1 MVVFF
6 RGIGRWGGQER
17 TGLAFRL
24 ALADLGS
31 WRVLL
36 RYGRASGST
45 FIKGGGNGG
54 ISSLFFMSL
63 FPLPLP
69 LASYVKGFEDQNQ
82 NPKGGKRRLS
92 SKTKQKR
99 KRKKKE
105 REGDSSYVSLKG
117 LAPHEGG
124 WNPPTV
130 IGSHRFEVWILR

>member
-69 LASYVKGFEDQNQ
+69 LASYVKGFEDQNPKEENGVCLPKQ
-82 NPKGGKRRLS
+82 NKKERE
-92 SKTKQKR
+92 
-99 KRKKKE
+99 KKKE

-130 IGSHRFEVWILR
+130 IGSHQFEVWILR